1 MIDIEK
7 EELLSLSKAAEE
19 LKVSRRAIATSTL
32 YRWTSSGCRGILL
45 EFVQIGGVRCTTK
58 AALTRFF
65 DSVKDVRRTR
75 ATSASLSKTS
85 TKARAARRERAA
97 KEAARAVGPRK
108 G

>member
-7 EELLSLSKAAEE
+7 EELLSLAKAAEE
-19 LKVSRRAIATSTL
+19 LKVSRRAMATSTL

-45 EFVQIGGVRCTTK
+45 EFVQVGGVRCTSK

-65 DSVKDVRRTR
+65 DAVKGTPRTR
-75 ATSASLSKTS
+75 VTIGSQ
-85 TKARAARRERAA
+85 TKVLNKAKAARREKAA
-97 KEAARAVGPRK
+97 KEAARAVGTGK